1 MGGSKPPTRMRKNA
15 ENYYDPEEST
25 IWVDVS
31 PITLPE
37 TNIEPENGW
46 LEDFLVSFWVP
57 AHFQVQNGC

>member
-1 MGGSKPPTRMRKNA
+1 M
-15 ENYYDPEEST
+15 ENPEEST

-57 AHFQVQNGC
+57 GHFQVQNGC